1 MKSTTLILAFVA
13 LGSSAWA
20 QDKAPAGD
28 QAPPPKPPRVPILF
42 AALDVDEDGEISAAE
57 IAAAAETLIEV
68 DVNGDGKITLD
79 ELLPP
84 KKEHNPF
91 APKPLRRPAPVIRA
105 LDVDQDGKLSAEE
118 LKNATESLLTLD
130 ENGDGELTGEEMFPP
145 PPVEGGDNAQGPPPR
160 GKGKGKHQG
169 PPPEESQ
176 EPEQE

>member
-1 MKSTTLILAFVA
+1 MKSTTLILALIA
-13 LGSSAWA
+13 LGSTAWA
-20 QDKAPAGD
+20 QDNAPAGD
-28 QAPPPKPPRVPILF
+28 QAPLPKPPRVPILF

-91 APKPLRRPAPVIRA
+91 APKPLRRPTPVIRA

-130 ENGDGELTGEEMFPP
+130 TNGDGELTGDEMFSPP
-145 PPVEGGDNAQGPPPR
+145 PADGGDQQGPPPPH
-160 GKGKGKHQG
+160 GKGMPQG